1 MALRP
6 HHPCPCG
13 SGKQYRLCCMPKRI
27 DESEQA
33 AAEIREAQEPLER
46 ELCEFAVARL
56 GPSASDEA
64 FEAFRLDDPIT
75 IDEKDAYEPGL
86 FSTWFLYAWI
96 RDWKGAR
103 NTIARAFVESAG
115 EEMPDAARYFVDLI
129 VDTPHSFFEV
139 TGVTPGRRIE
149 LRDLFLDTR
158 HDVIERTAS
167 HALREDEIIYARVL
181 PLSGFSLLMGG
192 GAMPLPASEKPA
204 ILACRDELR
213 SLFGTLSSFALLG
226 SADTLRGMYLE
237 MRRRRLE

>member
-1 MALRP
+1 MLV
-6 HHPCPCG
+6 
-13 SGKQYRLCCMPKRI
+13 SL

-33 AAEIREAQEPLER
+33 ALEIREAQEPLER
-46 ELCEFAVARL
+46 ALCGFAFERL
-56 GPSASDEA
+56 GDGASDETFEA

-75 IDEKDAYEPGL
+75 IDEKDAQEPGL

-96 RDWKGAR
+96 RDWNGTR
-103 NTIARAFVESAG
+103 NTIARAFAEFAG
-115 EEMPDAARYFVDLI
+115 EELPDAAHGFLDLI

-139 TGVTPGRRIE
+139 AHVTPGRRIE

-167 HALREDEIIYARVL
+167 HALRKGEIIYARVL

-192 GAMPLPASEKPA
+192 GAIPLPAAEKPT

-213 SLFGTLSSFALLG
+213 GLFGTLSSFALLG
-226 SADTLRGMYLE
+226 SSDTLRGTYLE
-237 MRRRRLE
+237 MRRRRLQSATDKPR